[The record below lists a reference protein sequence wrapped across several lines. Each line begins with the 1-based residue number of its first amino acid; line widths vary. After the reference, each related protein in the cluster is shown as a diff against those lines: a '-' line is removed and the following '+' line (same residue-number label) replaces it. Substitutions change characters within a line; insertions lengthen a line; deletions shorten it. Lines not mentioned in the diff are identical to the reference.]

1 MDPLA
6 SLWGA
11 LVAGAAGALQTT
23 VADAVKDGY
32 AALKNMLFE
41 RHKSVDLAPI
51 ERDPAAPEAQMALEQ
66 QLRSAGVAGDAD
78 LVALAKTLLERIA
91 LHDRDLAAA
100 VGVDLE
106 GIKAGKIR
114 IADVV
119 AAGTGVRVKRA
130 VAAGDF
136 EITGVR
142 AGNVG
147 GTSGKPLRQRK

>member
-6 SLWGA
+6 ALWGA

-32 AALKNMLFE
+32 AALKNMLTE
-41 RHKSVDLAPI
+41 RHKSVDLTTI
-51 ERDPAAPEAQMALEQ
+51 ERDPAAPDAQTALEQ
-66 QLRSAGVAGDAD
+66 QLRVAGVAEDAD
-78 LVALAKTLLERIA
+78 LVALANVLLERIA
-91 LHDRDLAAA
+91 QYDRDLATA

-119 AAGTGVRVKRA
+119 SAGTGVRVRRA

-147 GTSGKPLRQRK
+147 GTPGKPLRRRK